1 VPELAEVEAYRRL
14 AAERAL
20 ERPIAAVVA
29 PDAWYLKGGLTASEL
44 APQLVGRR
52 LVGTERLGKL
62 LMLPTS
68 DDGPVLGL
76 RFGMSGRLVV
86 DGMVGVPDLVYSSNR
101 VEARWDRFALEF
113 ADGGRLSM
121 RDPRRLGGV
130 TLDPAVT
137 RMGPDALTVTLGQL
151 RRALAPGRRSL
162 AATTTRAAG
171 TSTSTSTST
180 STGTGTSTS
189 TGTGT
194 SAGTSAGTTAP
205 PDPASTKT
213 SLKARLMDQSRLAGV
228 GNLAADEILWRA
240 GLDPTRPAS
249 SLTDA
254 DLRRLLRHLRATLRD
269 FLERGGS
276 HTGELMPER
285 HPGGLCPKDG
295 TPLRRATV
303 ATRTT
308 WWCPAHQR

>member
-1 VPELAEVEAYRRL
+1 MPELAEVEAYRRL
-14 AAERAL
+14 AEERAL

-29 PDAWYLKGGLTASEL
+29 PDAWYLKGGLTASVL

-68 DDGPVLGL
+68 DEGPVVGL

-86 DGMVGVPDLVYSSNR
+86 DGLAGVADLVYSSHR

-113 ADGGRLSM
+113 SDGGRLAM

-130 TLDPAVT
+130 TLDPGLT

-151 RRALAPGRRSL
+151 RHALAPGRRSP
-162 AATTTRAAG
+162 AAG
-171 TSTSTSTST
+171 ATPAAPRTTPDLATS
-180 STGTGTSTS
+180 
-189 TGTGT
+189 
-194 SAGTSAGTTAP
+194 
-205 PDPASTKT
+205 KT

-254 DLRRLLRHLRATLRD
+254 ELRRLLKHLRAALRD
-269 FLERGGS
+269 FLQRGGS

>member
-1 VPELAEVEAYRRL
+1 MPELAEVEAYRLL
-14 AAERAL
+14 AEAHAL
-20 ERPIAAVVA
+20 GRPIAGVFA
-29 PDAWYLKGGLTASEL
+29 PDAWYLKGGLTAAEL
-44 APQLVGRR
+44 TPALVGRS
-52 LVGTERLGKL
+52 LVATERRGKL
-62 LMLPTS
+62 LLVETS
-68 DDGPVLGL
+68 DNGPTLGL

-86 DGMVGVPDLVYSSNR
+86 DGTVGVPDLVYASNR
-101 VEARWDRFALEF
+101 DNAAWDRFALEF
-113 ADGGRLSM
+113 ADGGRMVM

-130 TLDPAVT
+130 TLDPGLA
-137 RMGPDALTVTLGQL
+137 RLGPDALTVTAAQL
-151 RRALAPGRRSL
+151 RTALNPPS
-162 AATTTRAAG
+162 RAAARAARAA
-171 TSTSTSTST
+171 S
-180 STGTGTSTS
+180 
-189 TGTGT
+189 
-194 SAGTSAGTTAP
+194 TTA
-205 PDPASTKT
+205 
-213 SLKARLMDQSRLAGV
+213 LKARLMDQSRVAGV

-254 DLRRLLRHLRATLRD
+254 ELRRLLKHLRAALRD
-269 FLERGGS
+269 FLQRGGS